1 MSFISK
7 RERVFNEYDLV
18 DLPARNEGKLKA
30 YSSCTDARAWSHF
43 CSDKSDHLVEIIKR
57 NNDTGRPKYIPTDV
71 IVNTLMVT
79 KNTEINRLRRKI
91 EEFEQ
96 LLAAYDQLELT
107 NEQKNEIANAHAAIK
122 AANKQLDDMCL
133 DLDLSGFTERSVD
146 KSFYPCKET
155 QTHVQ
160 SGPVSCPCDASTV
173 VHDPRIEEMTDTIIR
188 KDAKLNAMRNTIA
201 VMENDVCEPYCIYA
215 HIYTALE
222 KIFGTL
228 CQNEKYKHY
237 LDLLTS
243 GKDTRNIDIKG
254 KIFYKLKVFEK
265 FCCALISP
273 CSKDCS
279 CYHTEI
285 ISRVETAFAVTTQ
298 ENFEI
303 NIDSKRAHLVA
314 DIIGNDEMKE
324 ILYKSNTSGEEH
336 ALANE
341 TLFINNSC
349 TIEVQNLHRLKN
361 LQACYDELLLCY
373 DELKYEKNCMTQKC
387 LKYDELEKEYE
398 ILKNKLNSY
407 NMVLTEKEYYK
418 KRSEDLDDLKEKF
431 IVLADETSTLETQ
444 LRAQTEII
452 DSKSSLLEQLRSE
465 NISMKNKLSESST
478 DWEKEKHTLIC
489 KLKESECKIMCQDQQ
504 IETLTIEINKF
515 LRNNKDN
522 AERECQHE
530 VEEFIQQ
537 INSLKQEVKNL
548 KDTLYYKE
556 EENNHLKNE
565 FHEKLMMDNLEIEKW
580 KEINEKMIERN
591 EKLETL
597 IDELQDCIKNL
608 TNENQELLNEK
619 KDLKDE
625 LVNKCLE
632 SKSLMMEA
640 DSIKQEN
647 SNLSN
652 QLQEMNQ
659 LFNDKIQ
666 ELESEKKEALNSLNL
681 ASKESKLLLETISNY
696 GRLSVNSEKTD
707 DNLQISVK
715 KSDEKDIRTLNNQTS
730 GSDVLLNEIDKFVAL
745 NTEGIKNLISQSH
758 ESIKHLEEK
767 DNEALESKLRE
778 IDELKENLKVSQN
791 LYENLEE
798 EKSILLNKL
807 KEKSIELDK
816 ADIQIQVLKEQK
828 EYFTTV
834 LEENKKIKD
843 ELAMIKHRNDVM
855 FEENNN
861 LKNDL
866 LLKNHEIQN
875 QLNILAKLKIEKKLF
890 ISLSERVRTLEQ
902 NYFNL
907 CREYDNLLLEKDNI
921 EDQISRKTRE
931 INNLQSDIKSKKDE
945 NVKLV
950 TEIQA
955 LQEQQQLLQNEIDS
969 LQSENFNI
977 KRSLDA
983 TIEENNMLT
992 NKINLKAALE
1002 NDHDELKTSYDEIK
1016 KENENLELELQS
1028 KAILLQNLEI
1038 RNQELQEA
1046 TKNLM
1051 AYNENIEDTLIKA
1064 RKELQL
1070 QAKSSSSLQVVD
1082 IKNEVEKIKEEN
1094 YSNLN
1099 RIQELLNEL
1108 KESDQTIANL
1118 GKGIADRDDKIAI
1131 LENQVNEL
1139 GDEVQRLQTS
1149 LATMLD
1155 IGENRDVRK
1164 HEIDQSLKIMEAHHS
1179 KATHNM
1185 RIELAKLKDEN
1196 LQLEEKLSSTMIEV
1210 ETSAKENESRL
1221 SGEREIIATDIKQL
1235 EIKCVG
1241 DSALSPDNCSLKSI
1255 MTSLERIDN
1264 YIETRNNS
1272 CNLVLSKADEA
1283 KKIVEKEKQKISKE
1297 KEQAI
1302 KEKLDAQKELSVIKK
1317 TLENQLSK
1325 DKSVIN
1331 DLEAELF
1338 NQKLLIDKLKQSVRI
1353 YILKLE
1359 EEICSM
1365 QDMYSKALDKINE
1378 LEAQIEDANNDKKE
1392 NEETINKVK
1401 LELQEKSQDIKYLK
1415 SMLDV
1420 LKNKQVIDFSAQTV
1434 LENNLTNISTQTEK
1448 LDLNEIDSSY
1458 LHETNMNN
1466 KIIGGF
1472 EEGRVLNKQS
1482 DGCIVPKSD
1491 KEESHLLINIQHD
1504 VKEVQILTANV
1515 EPTLGFVKNAY
1526 VNYKMKK
1533 LSFTAMEQ
1541 YSVSCISND
1550 TFDSVSKQSCQ
1561 GNEMSSSPINNATK
1575 LEIASKVSTYKI
1587 VDDDITSF
1595 SLISNMES
1603 DKIGIGAPNVAK
1615 VKEISTDNILT
1626 ITSESNEMNLSLN
1639 HSNVVTN
1646 KDFIIIYRDSDCDES
1661 KINTEILK
1669 EKTRLNEPIYKTVS
1683 REILLPQ
1690 NDYYSAKIISDTK
1703 SFEENKYNNENVKPL
1718 SDEDKGNLLASK
1730 PVYSHISLSETTF
1743 IKDLAIVKKVSKAE
1757 QRNGING
1764 SKGTDSRLSRSF
1776 TSLKS
1781 HNCDSLEVK
1790 ENHKEEIIFNSMP
1803 KTKID
1808 LYLYE
1813 QNILDHNSYLYNGNN
1828 KINDSVNTT
1837 SQLDIT
1843 KGQSAFGKS
1852 IEYTTNTLNK
1862 IGIENKRDDNKGHL
1876 ELTNTEIF
1884 NEFLRRTYSNEQLR
1898 KPHAFTNSP
1907 VIAKHSNLLFGI
1919 PKELNVKY
1927 SKNVTNIDNVKT
1939 KDVAVMVQ
1947 FDNHQEKIKFL
1958 TSTLENIDRS
1968 YKEKIRAI
1976 KAQYDNNIKNIMNE
1990 HNQGVQSLQ
1999 SLHEETLQDILKV
2012 HENETDNLR
2021 SMSIDAMRK
2030 VDKLEKENKMLRA
2043 KIILNNPSNA
2053 NKDMA
2058 NVSSHDINKQNVKKN
2073 SNYEIKT
2080 LTKTDVEEFNY
2091 NPKAKVH
2098 GPCTC
2103 SLDINISDTIRNI
2116 FEQVDVEQRKIA
2128 EQAYLKYIANK
2139 LLTENIEALDA
2150 QELSFLHFKICR
2162 TWKSILR
2169 KEEVLSKRIDC
2180 LETEVINKQ
2189 RQRNKHIAEIDRKV
2203 AEERRRLQEVREA
2216 VCRDSFE
2223 VPSSPSQP
2231 TKSQDP
2237 STLSYESN
2245 ATRSPVNSYN
2255 VSIDERLPAGDL
2267 APGLPCSELRYRS
2280 TNRESQKTISG
2291 KGEERREKKLYC
2303 DEKPTRLR
2311 RTTDRPNPRAHKK

>member
-18 DLPARNEGKLKA
+18 DLPSRNEGKLKA

-57 NNDTGRPKYIPTDV
+57 NNDTCRPKYIPTDV

-107 NEQKNEIANAHAAIK
+107 NDQKNEIANAHAAIK

-133 DLDLSGFTERSVD
+133 DLDLSGFTEGIDSETFETGKSRGDEIMRFPDFETSSSIATERSVD
-146 KSFYPCKET
+146 KSFYPSKET
-155 QTHVQ
+155 QTQGDQ
-160 SGPVSCPCDASTV
+160 SGPLTCPCDASTV
-173 VHDPRIEEMTDTIIR
+173 VHDPRIEEMKDTIIR

-254 KIFYKLKVFEK
+254 KIFYKLKVLEK

-273 CSKDCS
+273 CSKECS

-298 ENFEI
+298 GNFEI

-324 ILYKSNTSGEEH
+324 ILSKSNTSGEEEE

-341 TLFINNSC
+341 TLFINNCCS
-349 TIEVQNLHRLKN
+349 IEVQNLHRLKN

-373 DELKYEKNCMTQKC
+373 DELKYEKNCLTQKC

-398 ILKNKLNSY
+398 TLKNKLNSY
-407 NMVLTEKEYYK
+407 NMLLTEKEYYK

-431 IVLADETSTLETQ
+431 IVLADETCTLETQ

-452 DSKSSLLEQLRSE
+452 DSKSSMLEQIRSE
-465 NISMKNKLSESST
+465 NISLQNKLSESST
-478 DWEKEKHTLIC
+478 DWEKEKHSLIC
-489 KLKESECKIMCQDQQ
+489 KLKENECKIMCQDQQ
-504 IETLTIEINKF
+504 IDTLTVEINKF
-515 LRNNKDN
+515 LRKNKDN
-522 AERECQHE
+522 AERESQYE
-530 VEEFIQQ
+530 VEELIQQ
-537 INSLKQEVKNL
+537 INLLKQEVKNL

-556 EENNHLKNE
+556 EESNQIKNE
-565 FHEKLMMDNLEIEKW
+565 FHEKLMIGNLEIEKW
-580 KEINEKMIERN
+580 KELNEKMNKRN

-597 IDELQDCIKNL
+597 MFELQDCVKNL
-608 TNENQELLNEK
+608 TNENQELLNER

-625 LVNKCLE
+625 LINKCLE
-632 SKSLMMEA
+632 TKSLMMEA
-640 DSIKQEN
+640 DSIRQEN
-647 SNLSN
+647 SNLVN

-681 ASKESKLLLETISNY
+681 ASKESKLLLDTISSY
-696 GRLSVNSEKTD
+696 EKLSVNSEKID
-707 DNLQISVK
+707 ENLQICVK
-715 KSDEKDIRTLNNQTS
+715 KSDEKDMRTLDNQNN

-745 NTEGIKNLISQSH
+745 NTEGIKNLISRSR
-758 ESIKHLEEK
+758 ESIKYLEEK

-778 IDELKENLKVSQN
+778 IDELKENLKASQN
-791 LYENLEE
+791 LYENLEI
-798 EKSILLNKL
+798 EKNVLLNKL
-807 KEKSIELDK
+807 QEKTIELDK
-816 ADIQIQVLKEQK
+816 ADIQIKVLKEQK

-834 LEENKKIKD
+834 LEENKKMKE
-843 ELAMIKHRNDVM
+843 ELIMIKHRNDVM
-855 FEENNN
+855 FDENIN

-875 QLNILAKLKIEKKLF
+875 QLKTLAKMKIEKKHF
-890 ISLSERVRTLEQ
+890 ISLSERVKTLEQ

-921 EDQISRKTRE
+921 ESQISRQT
-931 INNLQSDIKSKKDE
+931 Q
-945 NVKLV
+945 
-950 TEIQA
+950 
-955 LQEQQQLLQNEIDS
+955 S
-969 LQSENFNI
+969 LQTENINTKSTLNAI
-977 KRSLDA
+977 
-983 TIEENNMLT
+983 IEENNILA
-992 NKINLKAALE
+992 NKINSKAALE
-1002 NDHDELKTSYDEIK
+1002 TDHEELKIAYNEIK

-1028 KAILLQNLEI
+1028 KSILMQNLEI

-1046 TKNLM
+1046 TNNLM
-1051 AYNENIEDTLIKA
+1051 AYNENIEDTLIRA
-1064 RKELQL
+1064 REELQL
-1070 QAKSSSSLQVVD
+1070 QVKVSNSLQVVD
-1082 IKNEVEKIKEEN
+1082 IKNEVEKIKKEN
-1094 YSNLN
+1094 YYNLN

-1108 KESDQTIANL
+1108 KESDQTTANL
-1118 GKGIADRDDKIAI
+1118 RKKIADRDDKIAI

-1155 IGENRDVRK
+1155 IGENRDIRN
-1164 HEIDQSLKIMEAHHS
+1164 HEIDQSLKLMEAHHS

-1185 RIELAKLKDEN
+1185 KIELAKLKDQN
-1196 LQLEEKLSSTMIEV
+1196 LQLEEKLSTTIIEV

-1221 SGEREIIATDIKQL
+1221 SGEIEIIATDIKQL

-1255 MTSLERIDN
+1255 MTSLERIDD

-1272 CNLVLSKADEA
+1272 CHLVLTKADEA
-1283 KKIVEKEKQKISKE
+1283 KKIVEKEKQKIYKE
-1297 KEQAI
+1297 KEEAI
-1302 KEKLDAQKELSVIKK
+1302 KEKIDAQKELSVLKK
-1317 TLENQLSK
+1317 SLENQLSK

-1331 DLEAELF
+1331 DLEAELL

-1365 QDMYSKALDKINE
+1365 QDMYTTALDKINE
-1378 LEAQIEDANNDKKE
+1378 LEAQLEGANKDKKE
-1392 NEETINKVK
+1392 KEEIIKKVR
-1401 LELQEKSQDIKYLK
+1401 LEVKEKSQDIKSLR
-1415 SMLDV
+1415 SVLDA
-1420 LKNKQVIDFSAQTV
+1420 LKNKKAFDFAAQTQ
-1434 LENNLTNISTQTEK
+1434 LQNNLTSISTQTEK

-1458 LHETNMNN
+1458 LPETTMNN

-1472 EEGRVLNKQS
+1472 EEGRVLDKRS
-1482 DGCIVPKSD
+1482 DDCMVPKSD
-1491 KEESHLLINIQHD
+1491 KKESPLLTNVQPDIN
-1504 VKEVQILTANV
+1504 EVQILATNV

-1526 VNYKMKK
+1526 VHYKIKK

-1541 YSVSCISND
+1541 YSVSCISNED
-1550 TFDSVSKQSCQ
+1550 TLDSVSKQSCHV
-1561 GNEMSSSPINNATK
+1561 NEMNSSPINNVTA
-1575 LEIASKVSTYKI
+1575 LEMASKGSSYKI
-1587 VDDDITSF
+1587 ADNDLTSF

-1603 DKIGIGAPNVAK
+1603 DKIRIGTPNVAK
-1615 VKEISTDNILT
+1615 VKKTSIDNIFA
-1626 ITSESNEMNLSLN
+1626 ITSESNEMNLSLT
-1639 HSNVVTN
+1639 HSNIVTN
-1646 KDFIIIYRDSDCDES
+1646 KDFIIIYRDSDCENES
-1661 KINTEILK
+1661 KINTDIPR
-1669 EKTRLNEPIYKTVS
+1669 EKTRFSESVYKTVS
-1683 REILLPQ
+1683 REIILPQ
-1690 NDYYSAKIISDTK
+1690 NDYYSAKVISDTK
-1703 SFEENKYNNENVKPL
+1703 SFKENKYSTENALKSL
-1718 SDEDKGNLLASK
+1718 TDEAKSTLLASK

-1743 IKDLAIVKKVSKAE
+1743 IKDLAVENKVRKAE
-1757 QRNGING
+1757 QKNGING
-1764 SKGTDSRLSRSF
+1764 SKGIDSRLSHSF
-1776 TSLKS
+1776 TSLKLYRE
-1781 HNCDSLEVK
+1781 NCEPIEMK
-1790 ENHKEEIIFNSMP
+1790 ENHKEEIIFNSVP

-1808 LYLYE
+1808 LYLYK
-1813 QNILDHNSYLYNGNN
+1813 QNMLDRNSNLHNGNI
-1828 KINDSVNTT
+1828 KINDSVDTT
-1837 SQLDIT
+1837 SQLDIR
-1843 KGQSAFGKS
+1843 KGDNAFGQS

-1862 IGIENKRDDNKGHL
+1862 IGIENKTDVKGDR

-1884 NEFLRRTYSNEQLR
+1884 KEFLKRTYSNEQLK
-1898 KPHAFTNSP
+1898 KPYAFTNIP
-1907 VIAKHSNLLFGI
+1907 IIEKHSNLLIGI
-1919 PKELNVKY
+1919 PKDLNIKS
-1927 SKNVTNIDNVKT
+1927 SKNVTNVDHIKT
-1939 KDVAVMVQ
+1939 KDVSVMVQ
-1947 FDNHQEKIKFL
+1947 FDNQQEKIKLL

-2012 HENETDNLR
+2012 HENETENLR

-2030 VDKLEKENKMLRA
+2030 VDRLEKENKILRA
-2043 KIILNNPSNA
+2043 KIILSSNV

-2058 NVSSHDINKQNVKKN
+2058 NVSSIDVNTQNLKKN

-2091 NPKAKVH
+2091 NPKAKIH

-2103 SLDINISDTIRNI
+2103 SLDVNISDTIRNI

-2128 EQAYLKYIANK
+2128 EQAYLRYIANK
-2139 LLTENIEALDA
+2139 ILTENIEALDA

-2180 LETEVINKQ
+2180 LENEVINKQ

-2223 VPSSPSQP
+2223 VPSSPPQP
-2231 TKSQDP
+2231 TRSQDP
-2237 STLSYESN
+2237 SMLSYESN
-2245 ATRSPVNSYN
+2245 APRSPVNSYN

-2267 APGLPCSELRYRS
+2267 APGLPCSELRYRNS
-2280 TNRESQKTISG
+2280 NRESQRTISG